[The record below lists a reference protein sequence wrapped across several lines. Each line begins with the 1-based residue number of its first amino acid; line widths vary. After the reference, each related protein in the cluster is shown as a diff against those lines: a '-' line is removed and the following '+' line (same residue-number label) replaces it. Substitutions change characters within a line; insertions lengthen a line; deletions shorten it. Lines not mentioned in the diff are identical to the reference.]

1 MPRFFPAWID
11 RFQKCNIIFLNK
23 EYEIDVITHTNNKH
37 LLAGVSFLVW
47 MFFNRKQVALKNM
60 GHDLFK

>member
-1 MPRFFPAWID
+1 MTRFFSVGID
-11 RFQKCNIIFLNK
+11 RFQKRNIIFLNK
-23 EYEIDVITHTNNKH
+23 GYEIDVITHTNNKH